1 MTVLFSCVPRLADS
15 AHAHAH
21 RNLYQ
26 YLSLQG
32 ANVSVYRSQEIEVD
46 ELVAKHPNIT
56 HLVLSPGPGH
66 PATDSGISIPAL
78 KHFAGKVPVLG
89 VCLGL
94 QCIFMAYGGTVGGAG
109 EIIHGKTSQ
118 VVHDGKGLFHA
129 TPQYP
134 RSTRYHSLVGML
146 DTLPDELEVTARTRE
161 GVAGEQGGV
170 VMAIRHKTHCIEAV
184 QYHPE
189 SILSDEGQTL
199 LKNFLSCKGGSWAD
213 NPHLNTTSSNTTSTQ
228 RPLNQSGV
236 ATILEKIAA
245 QRTLDIASAKATPG
259 AKPHDLDR
267 LLQLH
272 AAPPAV
278 NLHARLQNNPAA
290 VALMAEVKRASP
302 SKGDIVPPDAE
313 LSAAAVGLS
322 YATAGA
328 SVISVLTEPKWF
340 KGSLQDMRSVRQV
353 VDALPNRPAVLRKDF
368 ILDPYQID
376 EARLYGADTV
386 LLIVAMLDDAILKRL
401 YDHAQFRGMEP
412 LVEVNNADELQRA
425 LAIGSK
431 VIGVNNRN
439 LHDFNVDMQTSSR
452 IAELMT
458 QHKDVVLCALS
469 GISKRQDVQEYQKQG
484 IRAVLVGEALMR
496 AQDRA
501 RFVAELLGT
510 GLDGSPAASTS
521 NNVPTDELG
530 PKVKSSP
537 PDGISSDHVDQ
548 GISAPADLPAST
560 STSLQPPSPPLVKIC
575 GIKTPE
581 QATAAANAGAD
592 LLGLMFVPK
601 SKRYISLDAAR
612 AIVATVR
619 SRPAASSSSS
629 SSSQAV
635 AKDWFSFQTRRL
647 SQRTR
652 KPLLVGVFQ
661 DQPLEEVVRLADELQ
676 LDTVQLHGNEPF
688 EWCRLLSVPVIKV
701 FHVDAD
707 ATAAQSLPVE
717 ASRPGYHAVPLLDTK
732 VGAGPSGGAGQT
744 FDWSIAKRVSDDARR
759 TQEGLPKLPIVLAG
773 GLTPENVAG
782 ACEQV
787 RPWAVDVSG
796 GVETD
801 GQKDALKIKA
811 FIEAVKTA

>member
-1 MTVLFSCVPRLADS
+1 MTVSLGTWTVVLSVESINKDLC
-15 AHAHAH
+15 

-32 ANVSVYRSQEIEVD
+32 ATVTVYRSQEIEVA
-46 ELVAKHPNIT
+46 ELIAKHPNIT

-78 KHFAGKVPVLG
+78 QHFAGKVPILG

-134 RSTRYHSLVGML
+134 RSTRYHSLVGVL
-146 DTLPDELEVTARTRE
+146 DTLPDCLEVSARTRE
-161 GVAGEQGGV
+161 GVPGEQGGV
-170 VMAIRHKTHCIEAV
+170 VMAIRHKEHCIEAV

-199 LKNFLSCKGGSWAD
+199 LKNFLTCKGGSWAE
-213 NPHLNTTSSNTTSTQ
+213 NPHLNTMSNGTPSSSAQ
-228 RPLNQSGV
+228 VKKSGV

-245 QRTLDIASAKATPG
+245 QRAVDIAAAKATPG
-259 AKPHDLDR
+259 TKPHDLAR
-267 LLQLH
+267 LLELH
-272 AAPPAV
+272 ATPPPIS
-278 NLHARLQNNPAA
+278 LHTRLQNAPSA

-302 SKGDIVPPDAE
+302 SKGDIVPPDAQ

-340 KGSLQDMRSVRQV
+340 KGSLEDMRAVRQI
-353 VDALPNRPAVLRKDF
+353 VDSLPNRPAVLRKDF

-386 LLIVAMLDDAILKRL
+386 LLIVAMLDDRTLSSL
-401 YDHAQFRGMEP
+401 YTYAQSKGMEP
-412 LVEVNNADELQRA
+412 LVEVNNAEELQRA
-425 LAIGSK
+425 LAIGAK

-452 IAELMT
+452 IAELMKEH
-458 QHKDVVLCALS
+458 QDVILCALS

-496 AQDRA
+496 SQDRA
-501 RFVAELLGT
+501 AFVTELLG
-510 GLDGSPAASTS
+510 LGSYGER
-521 NNVPTDELG
+521 VPTDALG
-530 PKVKSSP
+530 AKVKSSP
-537 PDGISSDHVDQ
+537 PDGISSDHVEQ
-548 GISAPADLPAST
+548 GITSPANLPSST
-560 STSLQPPSPPLVKIC
+560 SKSLQPPSPPLVKIC

-581 QATAAANAGAD
+581 QATAAADAGAD
-592 LLGLMFVPK
+592 FLGLMFVPK
-601 SKRYISLDAAR
+601 SKRYITLEKAAEIVS
-612 AIVATVR
+612 AIR
-619 SRPAASSSSS
+619 SRSTSPTPLVTNSDNA
-629 SSSQAV
+629 
-635 AKDWFSFQTRRL
+635 AKDWFSFQTQRL
-647 SQRTR
+647 SNRR

-661 DQPLEEVVRLADELQ
+661 DQSLDEVVRVVDELH
-676 LDTVQLHGNEPF
+676 LDAVQLHGNEPF

-701 FHVDAD
+701 FHVDAKD
-707 ATAAQSLPVE
+707 TKANVPE
-717 ASRPGYHAVPLLDTK
+717 ASRPGYHVAPLLDTK
-732 VGAGPSGGAGQT
+732 VGAGPSGGAGQA
-744 FDWSIAKRVSDDARR
+744 FDWSIAKSVSDDPLR
-759 TQEGLPKLPIVLAG
+759 TQEGLPRLPIILAG
-773 GLTPENVAG
+773 GLTPENVAQ
-782 ACEQV
+782 ACQQV

-801 GQKDALKIKA
+801 SQKDVAKIRA
-811 FIEAVKTA
+811 FIEAAKSA